1 MKVSLSWLKT
11 FIPIDMNPR
20 ELADALTMAG
30 LEVESLIDRYA
41 YLDSV
46 FVGRITAIKN
56 HPNADRLKI
65 CDVDIK
71 TRTLSIVC
79 GAPNVQTGM
88 LAPVALPATR
98 FPNGNILEKGIIRGI
113 ASEGMLCSEAELE
126 LGLDTSGIMR
136 LKDDSTI
143 GENLATAL
151 KLSDATIE
159 MDLTPNRPDCLS
171 IIGTAREIGAIQ
183 KKQIAY
189 PDISL
194 HDSGEEIRER
204 TSVRVEAPDL
214 CPRYAARMVE
224 NLRVA
229 PSPFWIQN
237 RLRSVGLRPI
247 NNIVDITNF
256 VLMEYG
262 QPLHAFDFDQLAENR
277 IVVRT
282 AREGEPFTTLD
293 EKERLLSKDTLLICD
308 GKKPVAI
315 AGVMGGLNS
324 EIKDST
330 TRVLIESAT
339 FNPAS
344 IRKTSKQLGLTTD
357 ASHRFERGI
366 DPLVTLTALN
376 RAAQLMVETS
386 GGTLV
391 QGIIDVCNPLPEPL
405 KISLSVHETN
415 RLLGTTFSRD
425 DIQGFLSSIEFRTA
439 AGDSGN
445 LWVTPPSYR
454 VDIKRPEDLMEE
466 VARLSGYN
474 NIPATSPLIP
484 ADIRK
489 SVKHI
494 GKRTQMQTIMTGFGF
509 TEAINYSFMD
519 KFDCDRLRLAAED
532 PRRNL
537 VEILNPLTEDQAVMR
552 ASLMPG
558 LLGSIRRNLS
568 QQVKNCKLFEIGKI
582 FIAQGNRSLPEE
594 IEMLSGIWTGGR
606 IDPLWN
612 IKEAPCDFFDIKGV
626 VEGVLAALKVDGIQY
641 TTLPADQCHYL
652 RPGFSAQINKGGQP
666 YGSLG
671 ELHPHVL
678 RNFDLKQTAFVFE
691 INLNLLYTII
701 PETKQAKPI
710 PKYPF
715 VTRDI
720 TVIID
725 KRIEANCLLDFVRE
739 MKYKL
744 VEQLH
749 LFDMF
754 TGKPIPAG
762 KKSISFRVIYR
773 SHEETLEDEIVNR
786 LHKEI
791 SNKLVSEFNA
801 ALPEVG

>member
-11 FIPIDMNPR
+11 FIPIEMNAR

-30 LEVESLIDRYA
+30 LEVDALIDRYA

-46 FVGRITAIKN
+46 LVGRVIAVKD

-71 TRTLSIVC
+71 KRKLSIVC
-79 GAPNVQTGM
+79 GAPNVQEGM
-88 LAPVALPATR
+88 LAPVALPGTR
-98 FPNGNILEKGIIRGI
+98 FPNDMVLEKGIIRGV

-126 LGLDTSGIMR
+126 LGQDASGILI
-136 LKDDSTI
+136 LKDDLRV
-143 GENLATAL
+143 GENLVKAL
-151 KLSDATIE
+151 QLSDATIE

-189 PDISL
+189 PDITL
-194 HDSGEEIRER
+194 HDSREDIQKH
-204 TSVRVEAPDL
+204 TSITVEAPEL
-214 CPRYAARMVE
+214 CPRYAARVVE
-224 NLRVA
+224 NITVT
-229 PSPFWIQN
+229 PSPFWIQD

-262 QPLHAFDFDQLAENR
+262 QPLHAFDFDRLAENR
-277 IVVRT
+277 IVVR
-282 AREGEPFTTLD
+282 AAVAGESFTTLD
-293 EKERLLSKDTLLICD
+293 EKERSLSKDTLLICD
-308 GKKPVAI
+308 GEKPVAI

-324 EIKDST
+324 EIEEST
-330 TRVLIESAT
+330 TRVLIESAY

-344 IRKTSKQLGLTTD
+344 IRKTSKQLGLNTD

-366 DPLVTLTALN
+366 DPLITLTALD
-376 RAAQLMVETS
+376 RAAQLMVEFG

-391 QGIIDVCNPLPEPL
+391 QGTIDVCGQIPESPTIL
-405 KISLSVHETN
+405 LSVRETN
-415 RLLGTTFSRD
+415 RLLGTNFKQI
-425 DIQGFLSSIEFRTA
+425 DIQNFLSSIEFKVN
-439 AGDSGN
+439 AGGN
-445 LWVTPPSYR
+445 DTLSVTPPSYR
-454 VDIKRPEDLMEE
+454 VDVKRPEDLMEE

-474 NIPATSPLIP
+474 HIPTTSPLIP

-489 SVKHI
+489 SIKI
-494 GKRTQMQTIMTGFGF
+494 IDKRTRIQQIMTGFGF

-519 KFDCDRLRLAAED
+519 TSDCDRLRLVPED
-532 PRRNL
+532 PKRNL
-537 VEILNPLTEDQAVMR
+537 LEILNPLTEDQTVMR
-552 ASLMPG
+552 SSLMPG
-558 LLGSIRRNLS
+558 LIGSIHRNLS
-568 QQVKNCKLFEIGKI
+568 QQMKNCKLFEIGKT
-582 FIAQGNRSLPEE
+582 FIAQAKDSLPEE
-594 IEMLSGIWTGGR
+594 IEILGGIWTGAR

-612 IKEAPCDFFDIKGV
+612 IKEAACDFFDIKGV
-626 VEGVLAALKVDGIQY
+626 VEGLFAAFKVDNIQY
-641 TTLPADQCHYL
+641 TTLPDDQCRYV
-652 RPGFSAQINKGGQP
+652 RPGFSAQIMRDREP
-666 YGSLG
+666 YGIIG

-678 RNFDLKQTAFVFE
+678 KNFDLKQTAFIFE
-691 INLNLLYTII
+691 VNLSRLYGIM
-701 PETKQAKPI
+701 PDTKQAKPI

-725 KRIEANCLLDFVRE
+725 KGIEANCLLDFVKK
-739 MKYKL
+739 MNYKL
-744 VEQLH
+744 VEKLH

-754 TGKPIPAG
+754 TGKQIPTG

-791 SNKLVSEFNA
+791 SDKLVIEFNA
-801 ALPEVG
+801 ALPE

>member
-11 FIPIDMNPR
+11 FIPIEMGAR

-30 LEVESLIDRYA
+30 LEVDALIDRYA

-71 TRTLSIVC
+71 NRGLSIIC
-79 GAPNVQTGM
+79 GAPNVQQGM
-88 LAPVALPATR
+88 LAPVALPGTR
-98 FPNGNILEKGIIRGI
+98 FPNNMVLEKGIIRGI
-113 ASEGMLCSEAELE
+113 ASDGMLCSEAELE
-126 LGLDTSGIMR
+126 LGLDASGIMI
-136 LKDDSTI
+136 LKDDLTV
-143 GENLATAL
+143 GENLAKAL
-151 KLSDATIE
+151 QLSDVTIE

-189 PDISL
+189 PDITL
-194 HDSGEEIRER
+194 HDSREDIREI
-204 TSVRVEAPDL
+204 TSVTVEAPDL
-214 CPRYAARMVE
+214 CPRYAARVVE
-224 NLRVA
+224 NVTVA
-229 PSPFWIQN
+229 PSPFWLQN

-262 QPLHAFDFDQLAENR
+262 QPLHAFDFDRLAENR
-277 IVVRT
+277 IVVR
-282 AREGEPFTTLD
+282 AAVEGEPFTTLD
-293 EKERLLSKDTLLICD
+293 EKERLLPKDTLLICD
-308 GKKPVAI
+308 GEKPVAI
-315 AGVMGGLNS
+315 AGIMGGLNS
-324 EIKDST
+324 EIEAST
-330 TRVLIESAT
+330 TRVLIESAY

-344 IRKTSKQLGLTTD
+344 IRKTSKQLGLNTD

-366 DPLVTLTALN
+366 DPLITLTALD
-376 RAAQLMVETS
+376 RAAQLMVETG

-391 QGIIDVCNPLPEPL
+391 QGIVDVCNHLPEPAT
-405 KISLSVHETN
+405 IILSVQETN
-415 RLLGTTFSRD
+415 RLLGTNFNRN
-425 DIQGFLSSIEFRTA
+425 DIQEFLSSIEFRTD
-439 AGDSGN
+439 AGESGT
-445 LWVTPPSYR
+445 LSVTPPSYR

-466 VARLSGYN
+466 VARLSGYDR
-474 NIPATSPLIP
+474 IPTTSPLIP

-489 SVKHI
+489 SVKLI
-494 GKRTQMQTIMTGFGF
+494 DKRARIQKIMTGFGF
-509 TEAINYSFMD
+509 TEAVNYSFMD
-519 KFDCDRLRLAAED
+519 KSDCDRLNLAPGD
-532 PRRNL
+532 PKRNL
-537 VEILNPLTEDQAVMR
+537 LEILNPLTEDQTVMR
-552 ASLMPG
+552 SSLMPG
-558 LLGSIRRNLS
+558 LIGSIRKNLS

-582 FIAQGNRSLPEE
+582 FIDQGKSSLPEE
-594 IEMLSGIWTGGR
+594 IEILSGIWTGAR

-612 IKEAPCDFFDIKGV
+612 IKEEPCDFFDIKGV
-626 VEGVLAALKVDGIQY
+626 VEGFLAALKVDNIQY
-641 TTLPADQCHYL
+641 TTLPDDQCRYV
-652 RPGFSAQINKGGQP
+652 RPGFSAQIMRDREQ
-666 YGSLG
+666 YGIMG

-678 RNFDLKQTAFVFE
+678 RNFDLKQTVFIFE
-691 INLNLLYTII
+691 INLSRLYSII
-701 PETKQAKPI
+701 PETKQAGPI

-725 KRIEANCLLDFVRE
+725 KDIEANSLLDFVRE
-739 MKYKL
+739 MNYKL

-754 TGKPIPAG
+754 TGKPITAG

-791 SNKLVSEFNA
+791 SDKLVIEFNA